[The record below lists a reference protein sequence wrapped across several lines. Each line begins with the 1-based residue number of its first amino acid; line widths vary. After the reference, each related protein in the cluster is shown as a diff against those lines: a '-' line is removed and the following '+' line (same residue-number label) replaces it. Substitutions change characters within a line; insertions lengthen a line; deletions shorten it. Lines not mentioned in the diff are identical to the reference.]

1 MKILLVENK
10 ENIINELLNIFSQH
24 NYIVDVVRDGDLGW
38 KYSTAF
44 EYDLIIIDII
54 TPKIDGIS
62 LCKKLRTE
70 GYFTPILLLTEQGS
84 LTARINGLDAGADDY
99 LVQPY
104 HQAELISRIRALIRR
119 CSTNPLPILSWENL
133 LLNQSTCEVSYDEIP
148 LQLTNT
154 EYELLALM
162 MRDSQH
168 VFSSE
173 ELIDR
178 LWSSEDFPSPATVR
192 SHIRRLRQKL
202 SEAGAPTDLISTVHG
217 RGYYLKPLIDN
228 INNRDILHRNSKKN
242 NDEVIIVN
250 KSAVLELEKVNAKNK
265 YPKSSSIYQEYLNY
279 LNELWSKE
287 KQGYI
292 NSIEKL
298 SQAILSLNS
307 FNENSENR
315 TNILHIYHQ
324 LIGAF
329 GIFGL
334 SYGMRILNYCKNIIT
349 SESTPFNDSA
359 CLEIYESLT
368 QLKRHLSNNQIIE
381 NNANFNSYLKLFI
394 VTNKAISHG
403 QRIIQLGIELKVIIH
418 FIIISDEGFGN
429 DITSGFNQS
438 KPEFNILYPD
448 VVLILL
454 SDNLVISKKEN
465 LSIIENKNVIDIYN
479 LFVDSHPFVEFY
491 ISSDF
496 KVRQIYQIK
505 KQKDIFTL
513 IDTSI
518 FSHLTP
524 AITQIAELLDHL
536 KEVHVIII
544 DSDEDW
550 LYSIPSVIKQKGF
563 TATTLADDS
572 QFWTV
577 LELIHPD
584 ALIIE
589 YKSPQI
595 DSTEICRLIRNHPY
609 WNYLPILLLVDS
621 LKFENQSLLYQVGA
635 DDILFK
641 PISIN
646 ELANRI
652 SLRLKRMQDY
662 AERFRLY
669 ANCFN

>member
-1 MKILLVENK
+1 MKILLVEDQ
-10 ENIINELLNIFSQH
+10 ENIINELLNIFSQY
-24 NYIVDVVRDGDLGW
+24 NYIVDVVRDGELGW

-84 LTARINGLDAGADDY
+84 LTAKINGLDAGADDY

-119 CSTNPLPILSWENL
+119 CSTSPLPILSWENL
-133 LLNQSTCEVSYDEIP
+133 LLNQSTCEVNYDELP
-148 LQLTNT
+148 LKLTNT
-154 EYELLALM
+154 EYELLALL

-168 VFSSE
+168 VFSCE

-202 SEAGAPTDLISTVHG
+202 SEAGAPKDLISTVHG

-228 INNRDILHRNSKKN
+228 INNRDIPHRNSKEN
-242 NDEVIIVN
+242 NNEVIIVN
-250 KSAVLELEKVNAKNK
+250 KSAILEPESVNAKNK
-265 YPKSSSIYQEYLNY
+265 YPKSSYVYQEYLNY

-287 KQGYI
+287 KQGYM

-298 SQAILSLNS
+298 SQSILSLNS
-307 FNENSENR
+307 FKDKGKNT
-315 TNILHIYHQ
+315 TNILNIYHQ

-334 SYGMRILNYCKNIIT
+334 SYAMRILNNCKNIII
-349 SESTPFNDSA
+349 SESTPFNDSIY
-359 CLEIYESLT
+359 LEIHESLT
-368 QLKRHLSNNQIIE
+368 QLKQHLSNNKIIE

-394 VTNKAISHG
+394 VTNKAINHG
-403 QRIIQLGIELKVIIH
+403 QRIIQLGIELRVIIH
-418 FIIISDEGFGN
+418 FIILSDEGCGN
-429 DITSGFNQS
+429 DITSGVDQS
-438 KPEFNILYPD
+438 KPEINILSPD

-454 SDNLVISKKEN
+454 SDKLAISNNEN
-465 LSIIENKNVIDIYN
+465 LSIIDNKNVIDIYN
-479 LFVDSHPFVEFY
+479 FFVNSHPFVEFY
-491 ISSDF
+491 ISSEF
-496 KVRQIYQIK
+496 KVRQIYKLK
-505 KQKDIFTL
+505 KQKDIFT
-513 IDTSI
+513 IVDTSI
-518 FSHLTP
+518 FSQLTP

-550 LYSIPSVIKQKGF
+550 LCSIPNVIKQKGY

-577 LELIHPD
+577 LEVIHPD

-609 WNYLPILLLVDS
+609 WNYLPILLLVDG
-621 LKFENQSLLYQVGA
+621 LKVENQNLLYQVGA

-641 PISIN
+641 PISSN

-652 SLRLKRMQDY
+652 SHRLKRMQDY

-669 ANCFN
+669 ANYFS